1 MSGKTLTGEVL
12 QSLMSFPSAQP
23 LGLGLSFPF
32 LAFRAFAHRAFTAL
46 RPISLGSAII
56 LSHKLGIG
64 QHRDQSGGA
73 PNSGQKNIRGTAGD
87 VGNMSGGEKITGR
100 FQHQGRALTSAR
112 PQGLAGP
119 LSPGERR
126 GADDRR

>member
-87 VGNMSGGEKITGR
+87 VGNMSGGRKNNGPVPASRPGSDISTTTGV
-100 FQHQGRALTSAR
+100 GRAFVAWRTT
-112 PQGLAGP
+112 
-119 LSPGERR
+119 RR
-126 GADDRR
+126 RR